1 MPHNEQKQRYKMQS
15 FIHACHIPQTEISNN
30 INEHPDLLPFI
41 QSKTHTDGEINSA
54 KGIYNIQK
62 PK

>member
-1 MPHNEQKQRYKMQS
+1 MQS

-30 INEHPDLLPFI
+30 INEHPDLLPFF
-41 QSKTHTDGEINSA
+41 QSKSHTDGEINSA